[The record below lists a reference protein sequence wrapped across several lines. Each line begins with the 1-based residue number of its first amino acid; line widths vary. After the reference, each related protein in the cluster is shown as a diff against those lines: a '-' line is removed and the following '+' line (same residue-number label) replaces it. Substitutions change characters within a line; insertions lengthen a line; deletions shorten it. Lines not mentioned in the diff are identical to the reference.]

1 MNVDPELQCPPV
13 AWPENPAREV
23 LDWLYRFVSAIEL
36 SPAVAVHSQDGD
48 GITRFWNNT
57 CTGLF
62 RLPAAEAIGKRFSS
76 LVSHGE
82 LQEEFDQMMAGIWSS
97 GVASPPRDWEV
108 QLPDGSRRWLHSSHF
123 PVLRDGV
130 VQQVFCM
137 EIDITARKALESTL
151 QRAAQVFENSRDA
164 IAVLDTNYHVVAAN
178 QAFCAITGLTPEQV
192 VGATLPN
199 LRLGLQ
205 DPALYEKVWAH
216 VERDGHWEGEITS
229 LRHDGEPY
237 AAWAAVT
244 AICGAKGEITS
255 YMARVNDIT
264 ERKRAE
270 EEARYRSEHD
280 ALTGLP
286 NRVLFLDRMH
296 QTLAANRRQHKQF
309 ALMYL
314 DLDRFKQIND
324 TLGHQAGDTV
334 LKEVARRLAGCV
346 REVDTV
352 SRLGG
357 DEFVV
362 LLADIGGVDQAA
374 HVAGMV
380 MHSVARPVQLE
391 RQEVSVSTSIGIAI
405 CPSDGHDADTL
416 LHHADVAMYHAKQ
429 DGRAA
434 FRFFSPEMN
443 AHVIERV
450 QMENML
456 RRALDNGEFVLEY
469 QPEVDIASGRTIG
482 VEALI
487 RWRHPERGLLLP
499 HEFIPAAEESG
510 LIVPIGEWVL
520 REACRQARAWR
531 DQGLQAV
538 VAVNLSGAQFIHP
551 NLVRCLDEALAA
563 SGLDAHCL
571 DIEITEGVI
580 MDGNA
585 ATGATVQAL
594 RERGVQLTIDDF
606 GTGSSSLSCLRRF
619 PLSKLK
625 IDRSFV
631 EDITRTPGDVTLVPA
646 IIALARSLKLK
657 VIAEGV
663 ESAEQLAFLTQHG
676 CDEYQGRYASETRRA
691 RAGGNPI

>member
-1 MNVDPELQCPPV
+1 
-13 AWPENPAREV
+13 
-23 LDWLYRFVSAIEL
+23 
-36 SPAVAVHSQDGD
+36 
-48 GITRFWNNT
+48 
-57 CTGLF
+57 
-62 RLPAAEAIGKRFSS
+62 
-76 LVSHGE
+76 
-82 LQEEFDQMMAGIWSS
+82 
-97 GVASPPRDWEV
+97 
-108 QLPDGSRRWLHSSHF
+108 
-123 PVLRDGV
+123 
-130 VQQVFCM
+130 
-137 EIDITARKALESTL
+137 
-151 QRAAQVFENSRDA
+151 VFENSRDA
-164 IAVLDTNYHVVAAN
+164 IAVLDTNYKVVAAN
-178 QAFCAITGLTPEQV
+178 QAFCTIAGLTPEQV

-205 DPALYEKVWAH
+205 DPAIYDKVWAR
-216 VERDGHWEGEITS
+216 VERDGHWEGEIAS
-229 LRHDGEPY
+229 VRSDGEPY
-237 AAWAAVT
+237 PAWAAVT
-244 AICGAKGEITS
+244 AIRGAKGEITS
-255 YMARVNDIT
+255 YMTRINDIT

-270 EEARYRSEHD
+270 EETRHRSEHD

-286 NRVLFLDRMH
+286 NRVLFLDRTH
-296 QTLAANRRQHKQF
+296 QALAANRRQHKQF

-314 DLDRFKQIND
+314 DLDRFKPIND

-362 LLADIGGVDQAA
+362 LLADVGGGDQAA
-374 HVAGMV
+374 HVAGTV

-391 RQEVSVSTSIGIAI
+391 RQEITVSASIGIAL
-405 CPSDGHDADTL
+405 CPSDGNDADTL

-434 FRFFSPEMN
+434 FRFFNPEMN

-499 HEFIPAAEESG
+499 QDFIAAAEESG

-520 REACRQARAWR
+520 REACRQARVWR
-531 DQGLQAV
+531 DQGFQVV
-538 VAVNLSGAQFIHP
+538 VAVNLSGPQFIHP

-606 GTGSSSLSCLRRF
+606 GTGSSSRACGASRCPSSRSTVPSSRTSRVRR
-619 PLSKLK
+619 
-625 IDRSFV
+625 
-631 EDITRTPGDVTLVPA
+631 
-646 IIALARSLKLK
+646 
-657 VIAEGV
+657 
-663 ESAEQLAFLTQHG
+663 Q
-676 CDEYQGRYASETRRA
+676 TRR
-691 RAGGNPI
+691 